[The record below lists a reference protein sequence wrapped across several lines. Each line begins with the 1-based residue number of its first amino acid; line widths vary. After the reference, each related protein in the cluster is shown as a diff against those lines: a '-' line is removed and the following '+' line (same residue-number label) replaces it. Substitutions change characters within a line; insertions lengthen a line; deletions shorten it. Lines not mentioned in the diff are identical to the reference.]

1 MERPVALGT
10 FEFANQALRNDLV
23 AYASALTTIVHTLPR
38 VRFLCDQVVKETRL
52 AQALLAFANG
62 PQVSEIGQI
71 VFQLRNLW
79 PYRDRM
85 FERTLGFSDE
95 MSEAQKLREE
105 AQRGIRLLSRNNG
118 DSLSIELAT
127 CLSNIHNYLEEEQKL
142 LETCHSRIQPHTQNM
157 EMTRKR
163 LDLLIAAIDARLP
176 SSSGQQATLRAY
188 SAAADILRDW
198 ETGVPLDERGVE
210 ILQRCI
216 ESLEQADHLVIA
228 LLNPKSPVRVSI

>member
-1 MERPVALGT
+1 MAVGT
-10 FEFANQALRNDLV
+10 FEFANQALRNDLA
-23 AYASALTTIVHTLPR
+23 AYASALTTIVQTVPR
-38 VRFLCDQVVKETRL
+38 ARALCDQVVKETQL
-52 AQALLAFANG
+52 AQALLAFASG
-62 PQVSEIGQI
+62 AQAMEIAQI

-95 MSEAQKLREE
+95 MAEALALAQE
-105 AQRGIRLLSRNNG
+105 AERGLQVLSRNKG
-118 DSLSIELAT
+118 DALSVELAT
-127 CLSNIHNYLEEEQKL
+127 CLTNIQRYLHEEHKL
-142 LETCHSRIQPHTQNM
+142 LELCHTRIQPHAQNM
-157 EMTRKR
+157 ELTRKR
-163 LDLLIAAIDARLP
+163 LALLIAAIDARLP

-216 ESLEQADHLVIA
+216 ESLEQADHLIVA
-228 LLNPKSPVRVSI
+228 LLNPKTPVRVHP